1 MLENNPIENTAT
13 KVPEENHSKTA
24 NFAKMRRRNSEK
36 NPRIEQGE
44 FEAYPT
50 RASVQTDHDHE

>member
-13 KVPEENHSKTA
+13 KVPEKNHSKTA

-50 RASVQTDHDHE
+50 RASV